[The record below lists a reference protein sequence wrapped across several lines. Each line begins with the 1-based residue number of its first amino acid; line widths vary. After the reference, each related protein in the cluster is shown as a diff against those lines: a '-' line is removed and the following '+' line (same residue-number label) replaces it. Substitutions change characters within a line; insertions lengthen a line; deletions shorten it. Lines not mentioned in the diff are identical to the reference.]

1 MEKKR
6 KLLLV
11 DDDDAVFEYLNV
23 KLGGELELAYCASA
37 AEALERLR
45 EARPDLI
52 LCDVDLPGIDGG
64 DLSATLF
71 ADSEARD
78 IPFLFLTALLTPA
91 DLQARDNQL
100 AGRGAISKQAP
111 VEEIL
116 RRIRAA
122 LD

>member
-23 KLGGELELAYCASA
+23 KLGGEFELVYCASA
-37 AEALERLR
+37 ADALERLR

-64 DLSATLF
+64 DLSAALF
-71 ADSEARD
+71 ADSGARD

-91 DLQARDNQL
+91 DLAARDNQL
-100 AGRGAISKQAP
+100 AGRGALSKQAP
-111 VEEIL
+111 LEEIR

-122 LD
+122 LA

>member
-1 MEKKR
+1 MEKKQ

-11 DDDDAVFEYLNV
+11 DDDEAVFEFLSV
-23 KLGGELELAYCASA
+23 KLGGEFDLAYCASA
-37 AEALERLR
+37 PDALESVR

-71 ADSEARD
+71 ADSGARD

-91 DLQARDNQL
+91 DLEARDNQL

-111 VEEIL
+111 LEEIR

>member
-1 MEKKR
+1 METKP

-23 KLGGELELAYCASA
+23 KLGREFELAYCASA
-37 AEALERLR
+37 AEALERVR
-45 EARPDLI
+45 ESRPDLI

-64 DLSATLF
+64 DLSAALF
-71 ADSEARD
+71 ADSHARD
-78 IPFLFLTALLTPA
+78 IPFLFLTALLRPA
-91 DLQARDNQL
+91 DLEARDNQL

-111 VEEIL
+111 VDEIR

-122 LD
+122 LA